1 MIRNNS
7 VSTRLEYPTL
17 EAAVAEATF
26 MAGMEKN
33 SDLVFAAAC
42 EYLTRTARFRILDYR
57 HYIDAPVLQ
66 HINSTQWA
74 PDLIGEILYLHVR
87 IATV

>member
-42 EYLTRTARFRILDYR
+42 GYLIRVAPIQILTMDTIQTPQFYNISTRPNGHQT
-57 HYIDAPVLQ
+57 
-66 HINSTQWA
+66 
-74 PDLIGEILYLHVR
+74 
-87 IATV
+87 